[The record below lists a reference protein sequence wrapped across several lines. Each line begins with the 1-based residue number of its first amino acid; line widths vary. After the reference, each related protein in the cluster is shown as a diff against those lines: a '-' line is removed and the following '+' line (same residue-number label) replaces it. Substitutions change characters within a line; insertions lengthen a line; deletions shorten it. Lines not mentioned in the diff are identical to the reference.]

1 MIDLSNISDKTSAC
15 MCLGSRLS
23 SKDSDVSFQSDSI
36 VTTISSEF
44 KGKFWSGVISQL
56 FSSTIIGGYGDSS

>member
-1 MIDLSNISDKTSAC
+1 

-23 SKDSDVSFQSDSI
+23 SKDSDVSFQSDSM
-36 VTTISSEF
+36 VTIISSEF